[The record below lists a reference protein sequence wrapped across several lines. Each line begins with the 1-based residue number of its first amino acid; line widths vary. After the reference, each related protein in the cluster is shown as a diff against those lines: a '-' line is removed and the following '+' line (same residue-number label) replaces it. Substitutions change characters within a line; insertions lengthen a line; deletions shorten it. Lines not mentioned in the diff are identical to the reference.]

1 MVPPLHLCS
10 DEEVMNLFWYD
21 EESVM
26 NRLCRKA
33 LEVLKDDPEG
43 IEVFDW
49 LQQELEHTSQYP
61 SMKEVKETLKQCR
74 EFHRE
79 FHS

>member
-1 MVPPLHLCS
+1 MHLCS
-10 DEEVMNLFWYD
+10 DKEAMNLFWYD

-26 NRLCRKA
+26 NRMCRKA

-43 IEVFDW
+43 VEIFNW
-49 LQQELEHTSQYP
+49 LKEELENPAQYP
-61 SMKEVKETLKQCR
+61 SMKEVKETLKQCM
-74 EFHRE
+74 EFHQE

>member
-1 MVPPLHLCS
+1 MHLCS
-10 DEEVMNLFWYD
+10 DEEAMNLFWYD

-26 NRLCRKA
+26 NRMCRKA

-43 IEVFDW
+43 VEIFNW
-49 LQQELEHTSQYP
+49 LKEELENPAQYP
-61 SMKEVKETLKQCR
+61 SMKEVKETLKQCM
-74 EFHRE
+74 EFHQE

>member
-1 MVPPLHLCS
+1 MHLCS
-10 DEEVMNLFWYD
+10 DEEAMNLFWYD

-26 NRLCRKA
+26 NRMCRKA

-43 IEVFDW
+43 VEIFNW
-49 LQQELEHTSQYP
+49 LKEELENPVQYP
-61 SMKEVKETLKQCR
+61 SMKEVKETLKQCM
-74 EFHRE
+74 EFDQE

>member
-1 MVPPLHLCS
+1 
-10 DEEVMNLFWYD
+10 MNLFWYD

-26 NRLCRKA
+26 NRMCRKA

-43 IEVFDW
+43 VEIFNW
-49 LQQELEHTSQYP
+49 LKEELENPAQYP
-61 SMKEVKETLKQCR
+61 SMKEVKETLKQCM
-74 EFHRE
+74 EFHQE